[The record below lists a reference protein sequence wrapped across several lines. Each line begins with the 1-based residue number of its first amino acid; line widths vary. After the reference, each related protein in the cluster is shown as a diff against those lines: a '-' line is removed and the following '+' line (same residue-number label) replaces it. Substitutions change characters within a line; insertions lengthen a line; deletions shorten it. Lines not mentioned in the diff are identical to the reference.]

1 MRHYASRITHYALRI
16 THYMSLLR
24 RGGNGMED
32 PSKEK
37 KWLSLGEASKLLGIH
52 PVTLRIWA
60 DTGKMPYT
68 RTPGGHR
75 RFAEE
80 DVLAFYESS
89 QDRADA
95 NDLDL
100 LVQSA
105 LGRTRW
111 ELNRHGLAGQGWYPA
126 FDQMGRFHEQE
137 LGRRLLS
144 VLVQYVARSAEKKSL
159 DEGRVLGGRMGTATA
174 QVGLSLAETV
184 RAYLL
189 FQGSVIDAVVPA
201 LSRPG
206 RIDERDLQLYARAK
220 SFMQE
225 VLFALLDAYQAA
237 ARGAG
242 G

>member
-1 MRHYASRITHYALRI
+1 MVL
-16 THYMSLLR
+16 
-24 RGGNGMED
+24 GGDMED
-32 PSKEK
+32 SSKEK

-60 DTGKMPYT
+60 DTGKMPFT

-80 DVLAFYESS
+80 DVLAFYEST

-105 LGRTRW
+105 LGRARW
-111 ELNRHGLAGQGWYPA
+111 ELNRHGLGDQAWYHA

-144 VLVQYVARSAEKKSL
+144 VLVQYVARAGESPPIQKRSL
-159 DEGRVLGGRMGTATA
+159 DEGRGLGERMGTATA
-174 QVGLSLAETV
+174 RVGMSLPETV
-184 RAYLL
+184 RAFLL
-189 FQGSVIDAVVPA
+189 FQDSVIDAVVPA

-206 RIDERDLQLYARAK
+206 RIDERDLQVHARAK
-220 SFMQE
+220 SFLRE
-225 VLFALLDAYQAA
+225 VLFALLGAYQTGSKQAFE
-237 ARGAG
+237 GSL
-242 G
+242 

>member
-1 MRHYASRITHYALRI
+1 
-16 THYMSLLR
+16 
-24 RGGNGMED
+24 MEY
-32 PSKEK
+32 PTKEK

-111 ELNRHGLAGQGWYPA
+111 ELDRHGLAGQGWYPA
-126 FDQMGRFHEQE
+126 FDQGWRFHEQE

-144 VLVQYVARSAEKKSL
+144 VLVQYVARSGGSQSAEKKSL
-159 DEGRVLGGRMGTATA
+159 DEGRVLGRRMGTATA

-189 FQGSVIDAVVPA
+189 FQGSVVDAVVPA

-237 ARGAG
+237 GSRSGAAESSPE
-242 G
+242 

>member
-1 MRHYASRITHYALRI
+1 
-16 THYMSLLR
+16 
-24 RGGNGMED
+24 MEES
-32 PSKEK
+32 SKEK

-60 DTGKMPYT
+60 DSGKMPYT

-80 DVLAFYESS
+80 DILAFYESS

-111 ELNRHGLAGQGWYPA
+111 ELNRQGLVGQGWYPA

-144 VLVQYVARSAEKKSL
+144 VLVQYVARSGGSHAAEKKSL
-159 DEGRVLGGRMGTATA
+159 DEGRALGGRMGAATA

-189 FQGSVIDAVVPA
+189 FQSSVVDAVVPA

-220 SFMQE
+220 NFMQE
-225 VLFALLDAYQAA
+225 VLFALLDAYQTGV
-237 ARGAG
+237 RGAG

>member
-1 MRHYASRITHYALRI
+1 V
-16 THYMSLLR
+16 
-24 RGGNGMED
+24 ED
-32 PSKEK
+32 SSKEK

-60 DTGKMPYT
+60 DTGKMPYS

-75 RFAEE
+75 RFTEE

-105 LGRTRW
+105 LGRARW
-111 ELNRHGLAGQGWYPA
+111 ELNRHGLEGQGWYPA

-137 LGRRLLS
+137 LGRRLLG
-144 VLVQYVARSAEKKSL
+144 VLVQFVARSGDSRSAEKKSL
-159 DEGRVLGGRMGTATA
+159 EEGRTLGARMGTATA

-189 FQGSVIDAVVPA
+189 FQSSVIDAVVPA

-206 RIDERDLQLYARAK
+206 RIDERDLQLHARAK
-220 SFMQE
+220 SFLQE

-237 ARGAG
+237 ARATG

>member
-1 MRHYASRITHYALRI
+1 MDD
-16 THYMSLLR
+16 LLR
-24 RGGNGMED
+24 
-32 PSKEK
+32 EK

-60 DTGKMPYT
+60 DTGKMPFT

-75 RFAEE
+75 RFAED

-105 LGRTRW
+105 LGRARW
-111 ELNRHGLAGQGWYPA
+111 ELNRHGLEGQGWYHA

-137 LGRRLLS
+137 LGRRLLN
-144 VLVQYVARSAEKKSL
+144 VLVQYVARAGEDQPVRNKTL
-159 DEGRVLGGRMGTATA
+159 DEGRVLGERMGTATA
-174 QVGLSLAETV
+174 RVGMSLADTV

-189 FQGSVIDAVVPA
+189 FQDSVIDAVVPA

-206 RIDERDLQLYARAK
+206 RIDERDLQVYGRAK

-225 VLFALLDAYQAA
+225 VLFALLSAYQTVGRDASA
-237 ARGAG
+237 
-242 G
+242 